1 MTNMY
6 IMPKWQ
12 REAVAIIRNNGFI
25 SLKQVEFLQ
34 NEDEVF
40 SFGKY
45 TQKESILR
53 AFCRNAGLVQVG
65 KYLFNAYEAEEYGKK
80 LEISEWREPSTAVEE
95 ALSFILQIAKH
106 VKDKQGARQL
116 DLSGLY
122 RYGLNFFDFCY
133 VVIPDTTTAYA
144 KKVKTEDGGFE
155 YQIVEKE
162 DSEVS
167 KISTSRIMDV
177 LYIGEY
183 KEGDFHK
190 YAAKLYYKQMQEN
203 DAKKVHE
210 HFLETKEMLDRTAPD
225 EKHDN
230 FIIVDSVLAAAYFY
244 IDFYNKTKYE
254 YKEIP
259 LTFFQKVL
267 GKDFEYVQI
276 PQQEIVAKIKQI
288 LEIRATEG

>member
-40 SFGKY
+40 SSGKY

-106 VKDKQGARQL
+106 VKDKQDFNQP
-116 DLSGLY
+116 
-122 RYGLNFFDFCY
+122 LN
-133 VVIPDTTTAYA
+133 
-144 KKVKTEDGGFE
+144 GF
-155 YQIVEKE
+155 
-162 DSEVS
+162 
-167 KISTSRIMDV
+167 
-177 LYIGEY
+177 IGNPTM
-183 KEGDFHK
+183 EGRKDP
-190 YAAKLYYKQMQEN
+190 N
-203 DAKKVHE
+203 KVHE
-210 HFLETKEMLDRTAPD
+210 ELVPLKVKPFVAYDDGYHD
-225 EKHDN
+225 ESD
-230 FIIVDSVLAAAYFY
+230 
-244 IDFYNKTKYE
+244 E
-254 YKEIP
+254 
-259 LTFFQKVL
+259 
-267 GKDFEYVQI
+267 
-276 PQQEIVAKIKQI
+276 
-288 LEIRATEG
+288 

>member
-40 SFGKY
+40 SSGKY

-144 KKVKTEDGGFE
+144 KKVKAEDGGFE

-162 DSEVS
+162 DSEIS

-210 HFLETKEMLDRTAPD
+210 HFLETNAR
-225 EKHDN
+225 
-230 FIIVDSVLAAAYFY
+230 
-244 IDFYNKTKYE
+244 
-254 YKEIP
+254 
-259 LTFFQKVL
+259 
-267 GKDFEYVQI
+267 
-276 PQQEIVAKIKQI
+276 
-288 LEIRATEG
+288 